1 MIGLKIRLPRLRLLL
16 HERQVYVTHPKTI
29 KTIMY
34 AKWQALNGNAAGTLV
49 RHSLDCR
56 KCRVTLGLTIL
67 HIVLLATHDDRNI
80 SPECIEPTSEEPEMI
95 LSIPHEHVH
104 CSRVVDIDRL
114 PVCETVA
121 QTAILH
127 GEDDRVLLVG
137 AVVGQVDV
145 SCFGTRGTRS
155 GVSKP
160 K

>member
-1 MIGLKIRLPRLRLLL
+1 MRLELWCGTAWIAANVGSLLRS
-16 HERQVYVTHPKTI
+16 QF
-29 KTIMY
+29 
-34 AKWQALNGNAAGTLV
+34 
-49 RHSLDCR
+49 S
-56 KCRVTLGLTIL
+56 
-67 HIVLLATHDDRNI
+67 IVLLATHDDRNI
-80 SPECIEPTSEEPEMI
+80 SPECIEPTSEEPEI
-95 LSIPHEHVH
+95 IISVPHEHVH

-155 GVSKP
+155 SVSKP